1 MDDGHFLHIDRGK
14 AAFDKL
20 DGEVIIVDVV
30 TGLYFN
36 LQGTAVAIWEAIEQG
51 TTVVGLR
58 DRMTTAFDGDPLAIA
73 AAVDRMVAQLADQG
87 LLIARPEP
95 PTVPALPLDGPAGRI
110 AFTEPVIERYSDVKD
125 LLTLDPIHDVSD
137 FGWPHAKAAAPETK

>member
-1 MDDGHFLHIDRGK
+1 MDDGDFLHIDRSK

-36 LQGTAVAIWEAIEQG
+36 LQGSAVAIWDAIEQG
-51 TTVVGLR
+51 TTVAGLR
-58 DRMTTAFDGDPLAIA
+58 ARMAAAFDGDPHEIA
-73 AAVDRMVAQLADQG
+73 AAVDRMVAQLAAEG
-87 LLIARPEP
+87 LLVARPEP
-95 PTVPALPLDGPAGRI
+95 PAVAALPLDGPGGRI
-110 AFTEPVIERYSDVKD
+110 AFSEPRIERYSDVQD

-137 FGWPHAKAAAPETK
+137 FGWPHAKTTASGTE